1 MKTIFL
7 IGFMGSG
14 KSTVGKSLS
23 ETYHL
28 SFIDTDAYIEEAYD
42 QKISEIFKVY
52 GENVFRTYEQ
62 EAIERAVTYDVVST
76 GGGIVERET
85 NIKTM
90 KNNGKIVFLQT
101 SFTHI
106 EERLKQDVNRPL
118 WHLNDRTAQISL
130 YERRNRLYMQYAD
143 VIIHTDDKSVEE
155 IVQEIGNNFSL
166 SGR

>member
-1 MKTIFL
+1 ME
-7 IGFMGSG
+7 SG

-52 GENVFRTYEQ
+52 GENVCRTYEQ

-90 KNNGKIVFLQT
+90 KIKGKVDCLQN
-101 SFTHI
+101 SFI
-106 EERLKQDVNRPL
+106 
-118 WHLNDRTAQISL
+118 
-130 YERRNRLYMQYAD
+130 YY
-143 VIIHTDDKSVEE
+143 EE
-155 IVQEIGNNFSL
+155 IFIHV
-166 SGR
+166 

>member
-1 MKTIFL
+1 VKTIFL

-106 EERLKQDVNRPL
+106 E
-118 WHLNDRTAQISL
+118 
-130 YERRNRLYMQYAD
+130 
-143 VIIHTDDKSVEE
+143 
-155 IVQEIGNNFSL
+155 
-166 SGR
+166 